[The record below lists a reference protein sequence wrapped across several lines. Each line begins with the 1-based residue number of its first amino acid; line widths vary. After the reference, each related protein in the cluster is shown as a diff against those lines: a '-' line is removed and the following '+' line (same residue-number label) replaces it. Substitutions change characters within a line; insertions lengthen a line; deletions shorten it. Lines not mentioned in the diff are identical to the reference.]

1 MYRKDLD
8 LRKMNK
14 TNLFSRNNKIEENL
28 IITSQGVWVVI
39 LDFMAIN
46 EF

>member
-28 IITSQGVWVVI
+28 IITSQGVCVVI